1 MQTIMVSTLSE
12 LYAAL
17 ASAEGG
23 ETIALAPGNYGELF
37 LGKKSYFDIT
47 FPSNVTIT
55 SADPNNPAVF
65 TDLDIREASNLTL
78 DSLVFDYTFI
88 PGQPIS
94 VKPFKISG
102 GENITVSNSTFD
114 GDVAQGVSALD
125 DGFSAG
131 HGLTVSGTD
140 NVTITGNEVYNFQR
154 GFVIGG
160 GSNIVVTN
168 NELHSLRMDGMNFTS
183 VQNVLIEGNYIHD
196 FRRPPGSDDHA
207 DMIQF
212 WTNGTTVPTTDVI
225 IRGNVLDIGEGDSTQ
240 SIFMR
245 NDMVDRG
252 LAGPE
257 MFYQNITIEEN
268 VITNAHKHGIT
279 VGETDGLVI
288 RQNTVLHADGGN
300 QDGLDDSV
308 EIPLISVAS
317 TSTNVTV
324 TGNVASGISGLST
337 QTDWVV
343 KQNAIVQDQNMLAP
357 GYYGDV
363 FVSSSLTAKDGL
375 HQFVALPGGMV
386 DMLGAGATA
395 TLEAPPTG
403 TVTPQFQATADPGGS
418 VQTRCFDASLSH
430 LDAGSLPAGT
440 IYEWSFGDGT
450 TAQGLTTTHTYADG
464 GTYDVTLTV
473 ILPDGTSHPETA
485 SVAVQDSLVLSL
497 GADGAFRAQQ
507 FGEEIVLA
515 PSPTATDDG
524 IQLGAKGVAVSV
536 PREHVTDILG
546 TTDFDISLEIKA
558 DVAGTKGE
566 IFRLHGSI
574 IVEVNSKGELYVR
587 AFGSEGEQIKL
598 TTTGIVVND
607 LKEHDIGISLED
619 GLFSVT
625 VDGKVAAQTAFAGT
639 LTSNGD
645 HAMYFG
651 NPWNGTNFNGD
662 LSSFEISAGDTAP
675 PAMAESQPAA
685 TMQTFYEA
693 PVSSWSDGS
702 LL

>member
-1 MQTIMVSTLSE
+1 MTTITVSSLTE
-12 LYAAL
+12 LYDAL
-17 ASAEGG
+17 AAATGG
-23 ETIALAPGNYGELF
+23 ETIALAPGNYGKMSLT
-37 LGKKSYFDIT
+37 GKSGFDLT

-55 SADPNNPAVF
+55 SADPENPAVF
-65 TDLDIREASNLTL
+65 TGLDIRDASNLTF
-78 DSLVFDYTFI
+78 DSLVFDYTFSAGDKI
-88 PGQPIS
+88 YVRPFS
-94 VKPFKISG
+94 VSG
-102 GENITVSNSTFD
+102 GENIAITNSTFD
-114 GDVAQGVSALD
+114 GDVAQGVSAVD
-125 DGFSAG
+125 DGYGYAIGLSVRGSTGVTLEGNEIYGF
-131 HGLTVSGTD
+131 HRGLTVSESD
-140 NVTITGNEVYNFQR
+140 RIA
-154 GFVIGG
+154 VIG
-160 GSNIVVTN
+160 
-168 NELHSLRMDGMNFTS
+168 NELHSIRMDGMNFAEVTD
-183 VQNVLIEGNYIHD
+183 VLIEGNYIHD
-196 FRRPPGSDDHA
+196 FSGSPNSGDHC

-212 WTNGTTVPTTDVI
+212 WTNGTDAPSTDII
-225 IRGNVLDIGEGDSTQ
+225 IRGNVLDIGNGTTTQ

-245 NDMVDRG
+245 NEEVDQGR
-252 LAGPE
+252 AGSE
-257 MFYQNITIEEN
+257 MFYQNVLIEEN
-268 VITNAHKHGIT
+268 VITNAHQHGIT

-288 RQNTVLHADGGN
+288 RQNSVLHADGGN

-308 EIPLISVAS
+308 EIPRISVAS
-317 TSTNVTV
+317 GSTNVTV
-324 TGNVASGISGLST
+324 TGNATSNIAGLT
-337 QTDWVV
+337 DQTDWVV

-386 DMLGAGATA
+386 DMLGAGAAA

-403 TVTPQFQATADPGGS
+403 TVTSAFQVGTDPDGS
-418 VQTRCFDASLSH
+418 VQTRSFDASLSH
-430 LDAGSLPAGT
+430 LDSGSLPPGT

-497 GADGAFRAQQ
+497 GADGAFHAQQ
-507 FGEEIVLA
+507 FGEEIVL
-515 PSPTATDDG
+515 PPGPTVTDDG

-536 PREHVTDILG
+536 AREHVTDILG
-546 TTDFDISLEIKA
+546 TTDFDISLEIQA

-566 IFRLHGSI
+566 IFRLHESI

-587 AFGSEGEQIKL
+587 AYGSEGEQIKL
-598 TTTGIVVND
+598 TTTGVVVND

-625 VDGKVAAQTAFAGT
+625 VDGRVAAQTAFDGT
-639 LTSNGD
+639 LASTGNHSLT
-645 HAMYFG
+645 FG

-662 LSSFEISAGDTAP
+662 LSSFEISVGDTAP